1 MVSWCWVEGV
11 REGKV
16 EMEMEKEEK
25 TKEREAYTRG
35 DGHKYEVF
43 RCVL

>member
-11 REGKV
+11 RERKV
-16 EMEMEKEEK
+16 EMEKEEK
-25 TKEREAYTRG
+25 AKEREAYTRG